1 MVGWP
6 VLQKVRK
13 LCQLT
18 CEKLWRNLLLKN
30 HFCVISYDLFC
41 ILQSQLMVRIFSQL
55 MVRIE
60 METFVWSEGV
70 STGRVEWRSIGTESG
85 DLSVTLSGASQR
97 PTLFAGNSN
106 MKVVSNY
113 WTVQ

>member
-30 HFCVISYDLFC
+30 HFGAISYDL
-41 ILQSQLMVRIFSQL
+41 LQSQLMVHIFSQL